1 MARKM
6 KTDNNDREKEEIVL
20 TSCEVKPLFSEY
32 TNDVEKVV
40 VRRPQTKKR
49 TRKDSDESDSEA
61 ENEEETEENGNEEEQ
76 ESNPAWMRYMPSRR
90 FLKVRRRDERTDLPT
105 SIVTKNPVSSNP
117 FSPTHPKNQIK
128 NIKSTTKMISTNDE
142 DQEKTRNKK
151 LRYISSN
158 PNEAAELISFFN
170 ISKSS

>member
-1 MARKM
+1 MNK
-6 KTDNNDREKEEIVL
+6 KDHNDREKEEIVL

-32 TNDVEKVV
+32 NNGIEKVV
-40 VRRPQTKKR
+40 VRRAQSKKR
-49 TRKDSDESDSEA
+49 TRKDSHESDSEA
-61 ENEEETEENGNEEEQ
+61 ENEEETEENGNEEEK

-90 FLKVRRRDERTDLPT
+90 FLKVRPKDERTDFAT
-105 SIVTKNPVSSNP
+105 AIVKHPVSSNP
-117 FSPTHPKNQIK
+117 FSPTHPKNQTN
-128 NIKSTTKMISTNDE
+128 NIKSTAKMISTTDE

-151 LRYISSN
+151 LRYLSSN